1 MGARVNTAIWM
12 ESSQRWRID
21 VQKDGVRRSFYSSK
35 PGRNGQREANRK
47 ADAWLDDGIED
58 QRMKVGTAYLKFLE
72 GKRQTTSR
80 SNWAPMMSRWNNHIS
95 SVIARKQVSAL
106 TEQDLQDV
114 LDRAYARSKL
124 SRKTLIC
131 LRADL
136 CSFLKYCRKA
146 KLTTMFPEDLTIPTA
161 AARGERTVLQP
172 RDFVVLFNSDRT
184 RYYGKVVRDDM
195 IHAYRLAVLTG
206 LRPGELRGLRWQD
219 VKRDRLELHQSTNCY
234 NEITD
239 GKNQNARRCVELSD
253 LARMELEGQRRESG
267 KVTRG
272 TLVFDI
278 PTAKQFEQHLARYCE
293 YNNIPVC
300 TPYELRHTF
309 VSIAKVLPA
318 GLVKSLVGHSEDM
331 DTFGVYGHE
340 LNGDAQQQANALNSI
355 FSRLLAHG

>member
-47 ADAWLDDGIED
+47 ADAWLDDGIQD

-136 CSFLKYCRKA
+136 CSFLKYCR
-146 KLTTMFPEDLTIPTA
+146 
-161 AARGERTVLQP
+161 
-172 RDFVVLFNSDRT
+172 
-184 RYYGKVVRDDM
+184 
-195 IHAYRLAVLTG
+195 
-206 LRPGELRGLRWQD
+206 
-219 VKRDRLELHQSTNCY
+219 
-234 NEITD
+234 
-239 GKNQNARRCVELSD
+239 
-253 LARMELEGQRRESG
+253 
-267 KVTRG
+267 
-272 TLVFDI
+272 
-278 PTAKQFEQHLARYCE
+278 
-293 YNNIPVC
+293 NIPVC